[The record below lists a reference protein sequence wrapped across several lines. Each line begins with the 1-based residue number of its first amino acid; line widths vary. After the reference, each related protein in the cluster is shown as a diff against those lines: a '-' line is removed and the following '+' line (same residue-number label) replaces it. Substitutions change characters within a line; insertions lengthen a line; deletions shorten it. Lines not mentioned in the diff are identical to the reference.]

1 MSRSSGYIKLGESDF
16 PARLRRLRTERSFTK
31 SELADLAE
39 LSERTVH
46 DLENGRRPRILQHT
60 AMQLAK
66 ALDVTLDDLLGIHA
80 ESTAA
85 GQAVEVRSRPRARS
99 VVAGLAVA
107 ITMLGAAW
115 FFSTSQATWRIDGTT
130 LTAWDGL
137 LGLEIW
143 SFEDPAGIRHVDVAP
158 WSSRDLLV
166 GLSYEDLDG
175 GRLLCLDRRT
185 GAIRWTVSPDVP
197 TLVQAFGPEDVM
209 DGTFTCLATTPID
222 MDGDGRLEI
231 VAEFVH
237 RPWYPTEFARIDR
250 HGNVLNR
257 YRSKGHISQARV
269 VDLDDDGRQE
279 LLLAGTNNSAH
290 YRGATVI
297 LLDEHHFAGATV
309 DSLCAC
315 PGVGQL
321 PDSSRARVVF
331 PAFPPKYQALMNNE
345 QLGTKNLELFRGP
358 DDRPLLRAEIGCNG
372 DSQNTLFVTLDQD
385 LTPLR
390 ADIQDA
396 FAENIRRT
404 WPDSLQ
410 TLPGPADPEWRRRWL
425 ERSSHFLQA
434 GP

>member
-1 MSRSSGYIKLGESDF
+1 MSRSSGYIKLGASEF
-16 PARLRRLRTERSFTK
+16 PSRLRQLRIERSLTK
-31 SELADLAE
+31 AELADRAE
-39 LSERTVH
+39 VSERTVH

-66 ALDVTLDDLLGIHA
+66 ALDVSLDALLGLP
-80 ESTAA
+80 EEMPAA
-85 GQAVEVRSRPRARS
+85 GQGRSRARS
-99 VVAGLAVA
+99 AAAGLAVA
-107 ITMLGAAW
+107 VGLLCAVW
-115 FFSTSQATWRIDGTT
+115 FVSASHATWRIDGTT
-130 LTAWDGL
+130 LRARDGL

-143 SFEDPAGIRHVDVAP
+143 SFEDPAGIRHVNVAP
-158 WSSRDLLV
+158 WSSRELLV

-185 GAIRWTVSPDVP
+185 GATRWTVTPDLP
-197 TLVQAFGPEDVM
+197 TLVQAFGPEIVL

-222 MDGDGRLEI
+222 MDGDGRWEV

-250 HGNVLNR
+250 RGNVLNR
-257 YRSKGHISQARV
+257 YRSKGHIRQTRV

-279 LLLAGTNNSAH
+279 LLLAGTNNSDH

-297 LLDEHHFAGATV
+297 LLDEHHFAGATI

-315 PGVGQL
+315 PGFGQL
-321 PDSSRARVVF
+321 PDSSRARVVI
-331 PAFPPKYQALMNNE
+331 PAFPRAYQDLMNNE
-345 QLGTKNLELFRGP
+345 QLGTKTLELFRGP

-372 DSQNTLFVTLDQD
+372 DSLNTLFVTLDQD
-385 LTPLR
+385 LLPLR

-396 FAENIRRT
+396 FVENIRRT

-410 TLPGPADPEWRRRWL
+410 TAPGPADPEWRRRWL
-425 ERSSHFLQA
+425 ERSSHFLR
-434 GP
+434 PNP